1 MEAYEFK
8 GKDIQWLTM
17 MINLLQG
24 SCSNINSNIRDKHIL
39 YMYVIQEIIS
49 RNVSISITEK
59 ISLLFTALKLSHNFA
74 SFRRPKNFCSSV
86 SAQFAENQTW
96 LITHFQLRS
105 VALAAFSCWNSIE
118 IFHLAVYFSIHL
130 RRFRLVVGIRSILAL
145 GAASLRTKQRMSLMS
160 S

>member
-17 MINLLQG
+17 MIDLLQG
-24 SCSNINSNIRDKHIL
+24 SCSNINSKIRDKHIL

-59 ISLLFTALKLSHNFA
+59 NSLLFIALKLSHNFA

-86 SAQFAENQTW
+86 SAQFAEKQTW

-118 IFHLAVYFSIHL
+118 IFIWQFISLFISGDSVSSLAFGLYSLSEQHLFGQSNA
-130 RRFRLVVGIRSILAL
+130 
-145 GAASLRTKQRMSLMS
+145 
-160 S
+160 